1 MGPALHVPAPP
12 CLSLENQLPL
22 HREES
27 DPQANPPQS
36 PGDGEGQAVGMESP
50 VEEQAHPC
58 EEQTGE
64 EGGGLLLPTPAA
76 PCVSKI
82 HQKISTRI
90 QTVPAFL
97 TIINIPGKRYAQLAP
112 ICQGLGLMGSIPG
125 DSGPISP
132 LWGVGIGIL
141 GDGLTSLSSA
151 DNRAEES
158 HRQK

>member
-1 MGPALHVPAPP
+1 MERVRLWAWGALWRSRLIPVK
-12 CLSLENQLPL
+12 N
-22 HREES
+22 R
-27 DPQANPPQS
+27 QARK
-36 PGDGEGQAVGMESP
+36 E
-50 VEEQAHPC
+50 
-58 EEQTGE
+58 
-64 EGGGLLLPTPAA
+64 GGLLLPTPAA
-76 PCVSKI
+76 PCVSKM

-158 HRQK
+158 HKQK